1 MAKDKGRDVGVEK
14 TCFQRDS
21 RGPQICFANGGKT
34 VKVHK
39 NKEYGSMVAPKPPL
53 LSLLV
58 SFSVCTST
66 TCKYN
71 SLTVNLPALWPQRQ
85 KSTCVPHCP
94 VQQ

>member
-1 MAKDKGRDVGVEK
+1 
-14 TCFQRDS
+14 
-21 RGPQICFANGGKT
+21 
-34 VKVHK
+34 
-39 NKEYGSMVAPKPPL
+39 MVAPKPPL

-58 SFSVCTST
+58 SFSVCTSS